1 MDYHLEDKM
10 TDTITDIKK
19 GIKEKKAVV
28 GTKQVLKSLKLGQLQ
43 KVFITIN
50 CPETVK
56 RDIEHYIKMAKCD
69 VEFLNVPNDELG
81 VICKKQYAISVLGL
95 K

>member
-1 MDYHLEDKM
+1 M
-10 TDTITDIKK
+10 TDTISDIKK
-19 GIKEKKAVV
+19 NIKEKNAII

-43 KVFITIN
+43 KVFLTSN
-50 CPETVK
+50 CPESVK
-56 RDIEHYIKMAKCD
+56 KDIDHYIKMAKCE